1 MSMIELA
8 AGRRDDRTRR
18 GGCVRRL
25 AWIACLLLGILGGAA
40 SGAAEEDLSRPGAA
54 GIPTQVRIG
63 LYLADLFEISA
74 SDQTFLA
81 DVVLRAEWRDP
92 RLAGRWEG
100 VRGLALDSVWNPRLL
115 IVNHR
120 GATASLP
127 QRVEVDSSGLVRY
140 QQRWWGRFSAR
151 LELRDFP
158 LDRQELHV
166 QVISLG
172 YRRDEVQLVINSAE
186 MRSGRA
192 EAISITDWEVGSAS
206 IEAADFEAAPGLKA
220 LSGVRLRWEAGR
232 HFGYYLVQV
241 ILPLVFIVLMG
252 WTALWVDPAVV
263 ATRVSVSMTT
273 MLTLIAYRFALGRS
287 VPNLTYLTR
296 FDYFMMGATILIFL
310 MLLLVAAGAYL
321 VGQGKT
327 PLVHRLDRWG
337 RFVFPVVFGVLFC
350 LSWWG

>member
-1 MSMIELA
+1 MDRQTPVDGRGRA
-8 AGRRDDRTRR
+8 GGAGRGWR
-18 GGCVRRL
+18 
-25 AWIACLLLGILGGAA
+25 LLLLAGLLFGAA
-40 SGAAEEDLSRPGAA
+40 SAPGCGAAEEDLSRPDGA
-54 GIPTQVRIG
+54 GTPTQVRIG
-63 LYLADLFEISA
+63 LYLADFFEVSGA
-74 SDQTFLA
+74 DQTFLA

-100 VRGLALDSVWNPRLL
+100 VRGMALDSVWNPRLV

-127 QRVEVDSSGLVRY
+127 QRVEVDSSGMVRY

-151 LELRDFP
+151 LALQDFP
-158 LDRQELHV
+158 LDRQGFHL
-166 QVISLG
+166 QVVSLG
-172 YRRDEVQLVINSAE
+172 YRRDEVRLVINSAE
-186 MRSGRA
+186 YRSGRA
-192 EAISITDWEVGSAS
+192 ETLSIADWTVGPAL
-206 IEAADFEAAPGLKA
+206 IDPADLVPAPGLEA
-220 LSGVRLRWEAGR
+220 LSGVRLRWAADR
-232 HFGYYLVQV
+232 YFGYYLVQV

-296 FDYFMMGATILIFL
+296 FDYFMMASTILIFL

-321 VGQGKT
+321 VSKGKT
-327 PLVHRLDRWG
+327 PLVHRLDGWG
-337 RFVFPVVFGVLFC
+337 RLVFPAAFAAVFC

>member
-1 MSMIELA
+1 MDRWMLNQGRSRTDV
-8 AGRRDDRTRR
+8 AGR
-18 GGCVRRL
+18 GWRL
-25 AWIACLLLGILGGAA
+25 ALLAGLLAGMAGGAVL
-40 SGAAEEDLSRPGAA
+40 GAAEEDLSRPGAA
-54 GIPTQVRIG
+54 GTPTQVRIG

-100 VRGLALDSVWNPRLL
+100 VRGLALDSVWKPRLL

-158 LDRQELHV
+158 LDRQGFNV
-166 QVISLG
+166 QVVSLG

-192 EAISITDWEVGSAS
+192 EALSITDWAVGPAL
-206 IEAADFEAAPGLKA
+206 IEPADLVPAPGLKA
-220 LSGVRLRWEAGR
+220 LSGVQLHWEAER

-296 FDYFMMGATILIFL
+296 FDYFMLASTVLIFL
-310 MLLLVAAGAYL
+310 MLLLVAADAWL
-321 VGQGKT
+321 VGKGKT
-327 PLVHRLDRWG
+327 PLVHRLDWWG
-337 RFVFPVVFGVLFC
+337 RLVFPAVFAVVFC
-350 LSWWG
+350 LAWWG